1 MGHHTPSPEEHT
13 MAQDTGRP
21 DIAVVI
27 PTYNRAPLLRLML
40 EQLTRQD
47 VPLDSFEVIVSDDG
61 SSDDTSAVVEEFSDR
76 LRTGYHFQ
84 PDQGMRVGLARN
96 EGARLATAPVL
107 IFLDSGCMVGPDFVR
122 QHLAAHA
129 DPAQRRAVI
138 GYAWGYNPTE
148 DPVPGL
154 EEALSTM
161 PPEQVLARFRDDPA
175 MRDVRHPPMEVYDFE
190 LARMPLAWR
199 AFFTNNCS
207 VRTEEFWAV
216 GGFDESFLLWGAE
229 DLDLGLRLERNG
241 LTLYVAR
248 DAWIIEWPHERVMAD
263 RWQELIANM
272 ARFLR
277 KFPEPA
283 IELGVLEAE
292 LSEYWRWEQDWLELQ
307 AWARKVH
314 DVEVADEIAA
324 ALQLTGPEDRV
335 AILGCGALLPPG
347 AEHAQV
353 ADFDSELLAQAVQGS
368 EVTGHHAIGIRTV
381 LADQSVDYVIV
392 TSRLSGLWERWG
404 EAVRA
409 EAHRIGRTV
418 DIFADHPNALS

>member
-1 MGHHTPSPEEHT
+1 MR
-13 MAQDTGRP
+13 QDTGRP
-21 DIAVVI
+21 DVSVII
-27 PTYNRAPLLRLML
+27 PTYNRAPLLRMML

-61 SSDDTSAVVEEFSDR
+61 SADDTRAVVEEFSGR

-122 QHLAAHA
+122 QHLAVHA
-129 DPAQRRAVI
+129 DPTQRRAVI
-138 GYAWGYNPTE
+138 GYAWGYNPIE

-154 EEALSTM
+154 AEALAEL
-161 PPEQVLARFRDDPA
+161 PPEQVLERFGDNPA
-175 MRDVRHPPMEVYDFE
+175 MRDVRHPAMEAYDFE

-207 VRTEEFWAV
+207 VRAEEYWAV
-216 GGFDESFLLWGAE
+216 DGFDESFLLWGAE

-248 DAWIIEWPHERVMAD
+248 DAWVIEWPHERVMAE

-283 IELGVLEAE
+283 IELGCLVAE
-292 LSEYWRWEQDWLELQ
+292 RSEYWRWEQDWLELQ
-307 AWARKVH
+307 AWARKAQ
-314 DVEVADEIAA
+314 DVEVADEIAVGLRLA
-324 ALQLTGPEDRV
+324 GPGDRV

-347 AEHAQV
+347 AEHAEV
-353 ADFDSELLAQAVQGS
+353 ADFDRELLDQAVQGGGAD
-368 EVTGHHAIGIRTV
+368 VTGHHAIGIRTV
-381 LADQSVDYVIV
+381 LADQSVDLVLV
-392 TSRLSGLWERWG
+392 TSRRAGLWERWG
-404 EAVRA
+404 DSIRA
-409 EAHRIGRTV
+409 EAHRIGSRV
-418 DIFADHPNALS
+418 DIFADRPNALS

>member
-1 MGHHTPSPEEHT
+1 MR
-13 MAQDTGRP
+13 QDIGRP
-21 DIAVVI
+21 DVAVVI

-47 VPLDSFEVIVSDDG
+47 VSLDSFEVIVSDDG
-61 SSDDTSAVVEEFSDR
+61 SADDTRAVVEEFSDR
-76 LRTGYHFQ
+76 LRTAYHFQ

-129 DPAQRRAVI
+129 DPGQRRAVI

-154 EEALSTM
+154 AEELAEL
-161 PPEQVLARFRDDPA
+161 PPEQVLARYADDPA
-175 MRDVRHPPMEVYDFE
+175 MRDVRHPALAAYDFE

-216 GGFDESFLLWGAE
+216 DGFDESFLLWGAE

-248 DAWIIEWPHERVMAD
+248 DAWIIEWPHERVMAE

-272 ARFLR
+272 GRFLR

-283 IELGVLEAE
+283 IELGCLVAE
-292 LSEYWRWEQDWLELQ
+292 RSEYWLWEQEWLDLQ
-307 AWARKVH
+307 AWTRKAR
-314 DVEVADEIAA
+314 DLEVADEIAA
-324 ALQLTGPEDRV
+324 ALQVTGPADRI
-335 AILGCGALLPPG
+335 AILGCGAVLPPG

-353 ADFDSELLAQAVQGS
+353 ADFDRELLEQAAQGAD
-368 EVTGHHAIGIRTV
+368 VTGHHAIGIRTV
-381 LADQSVDYVIV
+381 LADQSVDVVIV
-392 TSRLSGLWERWG
+392 TSRLAGLWQRWG
-404 EAVRA
+404 DSVRA

-418 DIFADHPNALS
+418 DIFADHPDALSG

>member
-1 MGHHTPSPEEHT
+1 MR
-13 MAQDTGRP
+13 QDIGRP
-21 DIAVVI
+21 DISVVI

-47 VPLDSFEVIVSDDG
+47 LPLDSFEVIISDDG
-61 SSDDTSAVVEEFSDR
+61 SADDTRAVVEEFSGR

-154 EEALSTM
+154 AEALDRM
-161 PPEQVLARFRDDPA
+161 PPEQVLARFGDDPA
-175 MRDVRHPPMEVYDFE
+175 MRDVRHPALEAYDFE

-207 VRTEEFWAV
+207 VRTDEYWAV

-248 DAWIIEWPHERVMAD
+248 DAWVIEWPHERVMAE

-272 ARFLR
+272 GRFLH

-283 IELGVLEAE
+283 IELGCLVAE
-292 LSEYWRWEQDWLELQ
+292 RSEYWRWEQEWLDLQ
-307 AWARKVH
+307 AWTRKSH

-324 ALQLTGPEDRV
+324 ALRLTAAEDRV

-347 AEHAQV
+347 AEHAEV
-353 ADFDSELLAQAVQGS
+353 ADFDRELLEKAVQGA

-381 LADQSVDYVIV
+381 LSDQSVDVVIV
-392 TSRLSGLWERWG
+392 TSRLAGLWERWG
-404 EAVRA
+404 DSVRA
-409 EAHRIGRTV
+409 EAHRIGRRV
-418 DIFADHPNALS
+418 DIFADHPHALS

>member
-1 MGHHTPSPEEHT
+1 MR
-13 MAQDTGRP
+13 QDIGRP
-21 DIAVVI
+21 DISVVI

-61 SSDDTSAVVEEFSDR
+61 SSDDTRAVVEEFSGL

-96 EGARLATAPVL
+96 EGARLATGPVL

-129 DPAQRRAVI
+129 DPSQRRAVI

-154 EEALSTM
+154 AEALGTT
-161 PPEQVLARFRDDPA
+161 PPEQVLARFGADPA
-175 MRDVRHPPMEVYDFE
+175 MRDARHSALAAYDFE
-190 LARMPLAWR
+190 LAGMPLAWR

-241 LTLYVAR
+241 LRLHVAR

-272 ARFLR
+272 GRFLH

-283 IELGVLEAE
+283 IELGCLEAE
-292 LSEYWRWEQDWLELQ
+292 RDEYWRWEQDWLDLQ
-307 AWARKVH
+307 AWTRKSH

-324 ALQLTGPEDRV
+324 ALRRTGTADRV
-335 AILGCGALLPPG
+335 AILGCGPLLPP
-347 AEHAQV
+347 AAAHAQV
-353 ADFDSELLAQAVQGS
+353 ADFDSHLLEQAVQGAA
-368 EVTGHHAIGIRTV
+368 VTGHHAIGIRTV
-381 LADQSVDYVIV
+381 LGDQSVDLVLV
-392 TSRLSGLWERWG
+392 TSRLAGLWERWG
-404 EAVRA
+404 DSIRA

-418 DIFADHPNALS
+418 EVFADRPNALS